1 MVEFTT
7 HKNPEA
13 ERRVQYM
20 ERVLTSEFGAAT
32 TLSCR
37 VLPCPADVRSSNGGA
52 YQTLVDPATTATL
65 LGAVRSMTDH
75 HDVTV
80 TAVTLLMTFQ
90 DEVMS
95 DE

>member
-1 MVEFTT
+1 
-7 HKNPEA
+7 
-13 ERRVQYM
+13 M

-80 TAVTLLMTFQ
+80 TAVTFV
-90 DEVMS
+90 DDVSGRS
-95 DE
+95 DERRVIDYWGTFVTF